1 MTSIFPATCSS
12 TTLQQW
18 DDFSQFNKDRGEA
31 EMKAATELREA
42 IALTIAE
49 VTGHPQL
56 MDGPSVCSALIFC
69 SLLCMW
75 PPAPRLSNILR
86 QP

>member
-1 MTSIFPATCSS
+1 MTPIFPATCSS

-18 DDFSQFNKDRGEA
+18 DDFSQFNKDRAEA

-56 MDGPSVCSALIFC
+56 MDGPSVRSALIFC